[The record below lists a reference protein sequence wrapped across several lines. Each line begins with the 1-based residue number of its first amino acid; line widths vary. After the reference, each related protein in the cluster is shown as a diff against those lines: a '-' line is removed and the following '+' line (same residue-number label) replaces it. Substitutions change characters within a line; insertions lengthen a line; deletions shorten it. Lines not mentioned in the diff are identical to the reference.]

1 MPPLIF
7 NRCPNGIAEEKA
19 EIIDFHIEL
28 ANERRVF
35 DTESDLAASSMVSC
49 ECAATPAMPNTWSH
63 SVANAAASVPAV
75 GHDVWPMLVV
85 IAGRKRPELHSCP
98 SLVVWERQELAGS
111 TRLLFPSATM
121 VQVIGNGKH
130 LPQTGRLAAAGDD
143 PFRSLSIW

>member
-63 SVANAAASVPAV
+63 SVANAAASVPSV
-75 GHDVWPMLVV
+75 GHGVWPKVLVV
-85 IAGRKRPELHSCP
+85 IAERKRPELLHS
-98 SLVVWERQELAGS
+98 
-111 TRLLFPSATM
+111 
-121 VQVIGNGKH
+121 
-130 LPQTGRLAAAGDD
+130 
-143 PFRSLSIW
+143 